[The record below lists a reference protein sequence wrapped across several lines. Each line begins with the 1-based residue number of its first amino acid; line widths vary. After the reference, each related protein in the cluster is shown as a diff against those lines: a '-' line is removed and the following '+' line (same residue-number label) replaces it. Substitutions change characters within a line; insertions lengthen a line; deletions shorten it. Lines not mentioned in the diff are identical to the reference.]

1 MQYKLSIP
9 ESLQASIKLPASK
22 SISNRAL
29 IINALAGRG
38 IQPENLSDCDD
49 TRVMIK
55 ALKGDS
61 EIIDIMAAGT
71 SMRFLT
77 AYLSVTSGTHI
88 ITGTERMRQRPIG
101 ILVNAL
107 RELGAEIEYVENEG
121 YPPLKITGKEL
132 TKDKISLSGNVSS
145 QYISALLMIAPV
157 LKNGLHVFLTGEII
171 SLPYINLTLR
181 LMRDFGAEVSWNSEN
196 SLSVKPTGYK
206 SVPFKV
212 ESDWSA
218 ASYWYQL
225 AALAEQAEVN
235 LSGLNSGSYQ
245 GDSRGAEV
253 FRKLGVHTRFT
264 DDGVK
269 LTKTGKQV
277 ERLEEDFIDIP
288 DLAQTFVVTCALK
301 NIPFR
306 FTGLQTLKIKET
318 DRITA
323 LITELAKLGYSLR
336 QEKNS
341 VLIWDGEM
349 MPPLENPVIDTYED
363 HRMAMAFAP
372 AAMYYPQMK
381 IADPQ
386 VVSKSYPNFWEDLK
400 SAGATVIEEE
410 Q

>member
-77 AYLSVTSGTHI
+77 AYLSVTYGTHV

-225 AALAEQAEVN
+225 AALAEQAEIN

-264 DDGVK
+264 DDGVT
-269 LTKTGKQV
+269 LTKTGRQV

-318 DRITA
+318 DRINA

-381 IADPQ
+381 VADPQ

-400 SAGATVIEEE
+400 SAGTTVTEE